1 MTSQEV
7 VDFVHKHLNTVS
19 LAHNCV
25 WVPLSLKFVPSST
38 PKNIPQEDKLSD
50 VCEKLLN
57 RCVAPTS
64 GGEGCDNMTVIIV
77 QFNKPLSSAATTS
90 TEQPAAT
97 AEEMRPK

>member
-7 VDFVHKHLNTVS
+7 VDFVHKHLNT
-19 LAHNCV
+19 
-25 WVPLSLKFVPSST
+25 
-38 PKNIPQEDKLSD
+38 EDNLSD

-77 QFNKPLSSAATTS
+77 QFKKPLSSAATTS

-97 AEEMRPK
+97 AEEMRPNELGGPDDPQR